1 MELIQHTM
9 FTANVLAYKTTEEL
23 FEGALKHG
31 TVVCSAGTT
40 ARTEMYR
47 ILRRKVERD
56 YVEMTRLVCE
66 LYRRNILP
74 TSTYD
79 LRQVLDLTPKCA
91 RCDTDVPLEGLC
103 GFSGDTYAQCNVC
116 CVKCAPEEY
125 VPFCQDTYDAAIAYR
140 FYDMIEHTDKM
151 MDEIKKELDLLHL
164 VKRTMF
170 KSYEIHEGIEN

>member
-23 FEGALKHG
+23 LEGVLAHG
-31 TVVCSAGTT
+31 SVVCSAGTT

-74 TSTYD
+74 RSTYD
-79 LRQVLDLTPKCA
+79 LRQVLDLTPKCEK
-91 RCDTDVPLEGLC
+91 CHTDVPLEGLC
-103 GFSGDTYAQCNVC
+103 GFSCDTYARNDVC
-116 CVKCAPEEY
+116 CVKCAPADY
-125 VPFCQDTYDAAIAYR
+125 VPFSQDTYDAAIAWR
-140 FYDMIEHTDKM
+140 FYEMIEHTDIM

-164 VKRTMF
+164 VKRTMI
-170 KSYEIHEGIEN
+170 KSYEHRS